1 MNGNA
6 RQVANAKYRRGTV
19 LGLTVAEIFI
29 LLLFLLMLV
38 FLVLWQDW
46 QSDSEEQREEI
57 GQLQQQLQLLQEAG
71 IETPDEIRTLVALND
86 YVEQMQQRTEQ
97 SESSDEPNLLAVFDE
112 AERARR
118 EAVEE
123 TERLNEALEQE
134 RQARQEAEEKGSE
147 SERGLRE
154 AEERVFELEHILTK
168 GVNPPC
174 WYEVVE
180 DENAVGG
187 RRERGLYAFDIG
199 VFDDYMV
206 IRRRAPPEGGAVGDG
221 DSTYQEE
228 WTALRM
234 ADIRYDVPLS
244 NAELVAELQ
253 RIHDAGKEGDV
264 RSYSCVFY
272 VRVWDETSSGAK
284 MRWQEAHDRTL
295 EWLFGT
301 STVRDEPWR
310 GSD

>member
-1 MNGNA
+1 MSGNA
-6 RQVANAKYRRGTV
+6 RQAANAKYRRGTV

-46 QSDSEEQREEI
+46 QIGSEEQREQI

-86 YVEQMQQRTEQ
+86 YVEKLQERTDQ
-97 SESSDEPNLLAVFDE
+97 SVGSDEPDLLAVFDE

-123 TERLNEALEQE
+123 TERLREHLEQE
-134 RQARQEAEEKGSE
+134 LQARQEAEDKGSE
-147 SERGLRE
+147 SERDLRE
-154 AEERVFELEHILTK
+154 AEERISELEYILTK

-174 WYEVVE
+174 WFEIVE

-199 VFDDYMV
+199 VFDDHMV
-206 IRRRAPPEGGAVGDG
+206 IRRRAPPEGSAGGDG
-221 DSTYQEE
+221 DFTYEEE
-228 WTALRM
+228 WKALRM

-244 NAELVAELQ
+244 DDSLIAELQ
-253 RIHDAGKEGDV
+253 RIHDAGKWGEV
-264 RSYSCVFY
+264 RSYSCVFF
-272 VRVWDETSSGAK
+272 VRAWDETSSDAK
-284 MRWQEAHDRTL
+284 ARWRQAHERTL
-295 EWLFGT
+295 ERLFGVHL
-301 STVRDEPWR
+301 VRNEPWQ
-310 GSD
+310 